1 MRSQLLQN
9 GFGPVLSPTVV
20 GTTGMATWL
29 RAEITSPLPQTQG
42 GSLPAK
48 EPSHGEGFQSETKE
62 LVFHLIGC
70 PYGFVAVRHVPKRLA
85 IDAGSP
91 RIQDVWPDSCNKHHR
106 RREFAAFDNQ
116 PNQKGGGRFHGF
128 TAQRR
133 DPGNRS
139 RCRRRR
145 SHPQAGSGDS

>member
-29 RAEITSPLPQTQG
+29 RAEISSPLPQTQG

-70 PYGFVAVRHVPKRLA
+70 PYGFVEARHVPKRPA
-85 IDAGSP
+85 IDAGAPESRTFGP
-91 RIQDVWPDSCNKHHR
+91 TRATST
-106 RREFAAFDNQ
+106 
-116 PNQKGGGRFHGF
+116 QKGGGRFHGF